1 MKQRAIRLLK
11 VGGCILLLGFIY
23 AIFCSITGLGIPC
36 LYYKTTGFLCPGC
49 GITRM
54 CISLINFKFK
64 EAFYFNPALFILFPI
79 YLVIGIVQIFRYI
92 RYGKCAS
99 GKYLTIWYYLTIV
112 ILVGFTIYRNMI

>member
-1 MKQRAIRLLK
+1 
-11 VGGCILLLGFIY
+11 
-23 AIFCSITGLGIPC
+23 
-36 LYYKTTGFLCPGC
+36 
-49 GITRM
+49 M